1 MLIRKTITVY
11 EGKLQMCAEILAS
24 ETKASVECVLQ
35 NLEDLFKLAKESGY
49 EGDNI
54 TFDYIADI
62 PDEFPDG
69 LVLEKLLED
78 KEYYMEAALPTVPY
92 QQPQYVSKLHPYKK
106 HESHGKPNYW
116 HRIRSNPRQR

>member
-11 EGKLQMCAEILAS
+11 EGKLQMYAEILAS
-24 ETKASVECVLQ
+24 ETKASVERVLQ
-35 NLEDLFKLAKESGY
+35 SLEDLFKLAKESGY

-62 PDEFPDG
+62 PDEFPNE

-78 KEYYMEAALPTVPY
+78 KEYYMEAALPVVPY
-92 QQPQYVSKLHPYKK
+92 QQPQYVSKLHPYRK
-106 HESHGKPNYW
+106 HGGHGKPNYW

>member
-1 MLIRKTITVY
+1 MY
-11 EGKLQMCAEILAS
+11 AEILAS
-24 ETKASVECVLQ
+24 ETKNSVERVLQ
-35 NLEDLFKLAKESGY
+35 SLEDLFKLAKESGY

-62 PDEFPDG
+62 PDEFPDE

-78 KEYYMEAALPTVPY
+78 KEYYMEAALPVVPC
-92 QQPQYVSKLHPYKK
+92 QQPQYVSKLRPYRK

>member
-11 EGKLQMCAEILAS
+11 EGKLQMYAEILAS
-24 ETKASVECVLQ
+24 ETKASVERVLQ
-35 NLEDLFKLAKESGY
+35 SLEDMFKLAKESGY

-62 PDEFPDG
+62 PDEFPDE

-78 KEYYMEAALPTVPY
+78 KEYYMEAALPVVPY
-92 QQPQYVSKLHPYKK
+92 QQPQYVNKLHPYRK
-106 HESHGKPNYW
+106 HGGHGKPNYW